1 MEGAVEDVLLA
12 GGKFVSIHLHRY
24 GLSEQRDE
32 EPQVGRCVEE
42 EFDDRD
48 LQDLSGLVKR

>member
-32 EPQVGRCVEE
+32 EPQVGRRVQE